1 MARTSRLKRNAP
13 GTAHYHLMSRANDGR
28 FLFEKG
34 NVKSSLVDALRRS
47 AAFSGIRLEVPFSR

>member
-1 MARTSRLKRNAP
+1 LKRNAP